1 MNQADSEHYEPIYAT
16 LYQIVKVQHSWMLWL
31 VVKNLLLL
39 LFAIE
44 YFAKTKFHWAIS

>member
-1 MNQADSEHYEPIYAT
+1 MNQADSEHYDIYAT